1 MLFKHASQ
9 KFYEKNYIDSWK
21 AFFEIYNMMGKRVN
35 KQWFQPLELEYYYKC
50 ARILNKIPQDV
61 SVIIGITPIEEED
74 IQRIEKEDFKKSKFM
89 KNFIFNDKI
98 QELYLWY
105 FRNKMEKHTID
116 IIIDDVL

>member
-1 MLFKHASQ
+1 M
-9 KFYEKNYIDSWK
+9 NK
-21 AFFEIYNMMGKRVN
+21 AFVRTNEDKGIKRGN
-35 KQWFQPLELEYYYKC
+35 
-50 ARILNKIPQDV
+50 A
-61 SVIIGITPIEEED
+61 
-74 IQRIEKEDFKKSKFM
+74 KKSKFM